1 MEESRAVSPEVP
13 KEIKWNKE
21 GESKLRG
28 VYGIGSRSS
37 SKRQRKSARE
47 LEEQDTK
54 TYDIRALWKRNLD
67 LGMISLAR

>member
-1 MEESRAVSPEVP
+1 MEESRSVSPEVP
-13 KEIKWNKE
+13 KKEIKWNKE

-47 LEEQDTK
+47 LEEQATK
-54 TYDIRALWKRNLD
+54 TYDLEHYGNEILTWA
-67 LGMISLAR
+67 